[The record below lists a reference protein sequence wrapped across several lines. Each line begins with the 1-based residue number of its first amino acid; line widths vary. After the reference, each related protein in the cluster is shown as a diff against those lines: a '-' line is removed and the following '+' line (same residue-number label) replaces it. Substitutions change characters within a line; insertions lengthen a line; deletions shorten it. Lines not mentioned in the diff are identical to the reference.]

1 LYRNESRAIAKP
13 KGVQEIEWY
22 FTFSFFGL
30 LTFSF
35 TFSPIASSS
44 YAHSETLEPYDQP
57 SIFDELSLHA
67 NLHDSLPSYSA
78 PINLNMLTHK
88 GNPHETVPRA
98 HTPLLNPLSLLDP
111 RPGSKRPS
119 QEPDMNGSAPNSF
132 PGISMSGMIERMHGI
147 QDRSEQPQKRLKRDL
162 DDGQARKKLHSS
174 SMSSGSL
181 LSERTDTQANE
192 PTSTRPP
199 PAVVDLTLGRYFPS
213 SY

>member
-1 LYRNESRAIAKP
+1 M
-13 KGVQEIEWY
+13 
-22 FTFSFFGL
+22 
-30 LTFSF
+30 
-35 TFSPIASSS
+35 ASSFRT
-44 YAHSETLEPYDQP
+44 HDETLEPYDQP

-78 PINLNMLTHK
+78 SINLNMLTHK
-88 GNPHETVPRA
+88 GNPHETVLRA

-119 QEPDMNGSAPNSF
+119 QEPDMNGSASNSF
-132 PGISMSGMIERMHGI
+132 PGLGMSDMIERMHGI

-174 SMSSGSL
+174 SMSGGSL
-181 LSERTDTQANE
+181 LSERTDTQADE

-199 PAVVDLTLGRYFPS
+199 PAIVDLTLGRCFPS

>member
-1 LYRNESRAIAKP
+1 MKL
-13 KGVQEIEWY
+13 
-22 FTFSFFGL
+22 F
-30 LTFSF
+30 
-35 TFSPIASSS
+35 
-44 YAHSETLEPYDQP
+44 
-57 SIFDELSLHA
+57 IFDELSLHA

-98 HTPLLNPLSLLDP
+98 HTPLLNPLSLFDP

-119 QEPDMNGSAPNSF
+119 QEPGTNGSASNSF
-132 PGISMSGMIERMHGI
+132 PGLGMSDMIERMHGI
-147 QDRSEQPQKRLKRDL
+147 QDRSEQPQKRLKCDL
-162 DDGQARKKLHSS
+162 NDGQARKKLHSS
-174 SMSSGSL
+174 SMSGGSL
-181 LSERTDTQANE
+181 LSERTDTQADE